1 MTTPISNLRTILLTL
16 FAVTSVG
23 MIAYEWWFVWPAKKC
38 DEKQLWWDA
47 RDHQC
52 LTPMPIWKITGHL
65 PAAVK
70 PAPTPVKP

>member
-16 FAVTSVG
+16 FAVTSVS
-23 MIAYEWWFVWPAKKC
+23 MIAYEWWFIWPAKKC
-38 DEKQLWWDA
+38 DEQRLWWDA

-65 PAAVK
+65 PTALKPV
-70 PAPTPVKP
+70 PAPAKP